1 MIVRVSGLPG
11 QIAVFPAEM
20 FAGAFTTQDDDDEK
34 WRVIVSVTHASSPI
48 FGPWESADDAAA
60 CLETVLMSVGAVTIT
75 PETQE
80 PVAQEPEA
88 VECVADGMT
97 HEFYDATGR
106 MYRWHDAERQLNIYD
121 DNGRGLRTI
130 KGININ
136 AVTTGPDR
144 FGILYRVGLPAEVGR
159 PTGFVG
165 YDEAVA
171 FAEWLESVGGPKRQR
186 ETEPALDTIV
196 VEMSDCLVQV
206 SQAQHALNVAVMKG
220 LLPDRLT
227 GRHVV
232 VDTTGAVEA
241 SLVAINE
248 IVSQLYKRDAASI
261 EFIADNESVAN
272 TVRVVLGWEDV
283 ATLLP
288 VTLVDNSGSKPEA
301 PEPAETGTVADPANV
316 ATTDFDGCTY
326 HYNAATGELSKDE
339 GDGPVIVTTV
349 ASNTKV
355 YVEQDAEQTY
365 AVVGFIDKARI
376 PFAYL
381 SEAMEFCRWLADRR
395 SHAAING
402 VEYDIFRQT
411 VLFKVDG
418 VCRCEWDPAASTLVI
433 RFVDGS
439 IQVCTRVTPGV
450 WTPRR
455 LVGRPVGWLDTLT
468 GSEHVVF
475 ETEEQAETFVARLA
489 EAFEKGKA

>member
-1 MIVRVSGLPG
+1 MRIT
-11 QIAVFPAEM
+11 I
-20 FAGAFTTQDDDDEK
+20 D
-34 WRVIVSVTHASSPI
+34 I
-48 FGPWESADDAAA
+48 DDA
-60 CLETVLMSVGAVTIT
+60 TGAVTIT
-75 PETQE
+75 PGTNAPDTSAAEERRIAAVRSFTCAPAPRSPLSPDTDL
-80 PVAQEPEA
+80 PVAGYSVMAFMAGVPWWDMSGRPESEAQEPSKERRDFHTETGA
-88 VECVADGMT
+88 RYSYDPETHTLTGYSHRANPDEETVFLTMDVDPDG
-97 HEFYDATGR
+97 
-106 MYRWHDAERQLNIYD
+106 
-121 DNGRGLRTI
+121 
-130 KGININ
+130 
-136 AVTTGPDR
+136 VTTGPAHSGWR
-144 FGILYRVGLPAEVGR
+144 WQVR
-159 PTGFVG
+159 PPSAPRSGVIAFNEES

-186 ETEPALDTIV
+186 EPEPALDTFTFDAPKRAAGRDGIKR
-196 VEMSDCLVQV
+196 
-206 SQAQHALNVAVMKG
+206 ALDSAHM
-220 LLPDRLT
+220 PERLT
-227 GRHVV
+227 GCRVV
-232 VDTTGAVEA
+232 VDWTGAEAVTASAVHETILWLYNRNAAAVEF
-241 SLVAINE
+241 VTDNKDVVDAIG
-248 IVSQLYKRDAASI
+248 R
-261 EFIADNESVAN
+261 
-272 TVRVVLGWEDV
+272 VLGWVDV
-283 ATLLP
+283 TSLLP
-288 VTLVDNSGSKPEA
+288 VTLVDNSVKEPEA
-301 PEPAETGTVADPANV
+301 PEPAETETVADPANV

-326 HYNAATGELSKDE
+326 HYNAVTGELSKDE

-376 PFAYL
+376 PFTYL
-381 SEAMEFCRWLADRR
+381 SEAMEFCGWLTEQRR
-395 SHAAING
+395 HAATNG

-439 IQVCTRVTPGV
+439 TQVCTRVTPGV

>member
-20 FAGAFTTQDDDDEK
+20 FAGAFTTQDDDDDK

-60 CLETVLMSVGAVTIT
+60 CLETVLMSVGAVA
-75 PETQE
+75 E
-80 PVAQEPEA
+80 PGEPEA
-88 VECVADGMT
+88 
-97 HEFYDATGR
+97 
-106 MYRWHDAERQLNIYD
+106 
-121 DNGRGLRTI
+121 
-130 KGININ
+130 
-136 AVTTGPDR
+136 
-144 FGILYRVGLPAEVGR
+144 
-159 PTGFVG
+159 
-165 YDEAVA
+165 
-171 FAEWLESVGGPKRQR
+171 
-186 ETEPALDTIV
+186 ALDTV
-196 VEMSDCLVQV
+196 TLALPEPVLTVDEAQ
-206 SQAQHALNVAVMKG
+206 QALGMAAIEVG
-220 LLPDRLT
+220 LQGVLT
-227 GRHVV
+227 GVHVV
-232 VDTTGAVEA
+232 VDMTGAEA
-241 SLVAINE
+241 TTVMAVSE
-248 IVSQLYKRDAASI
+248 IVTKLCKRGAKSI
-261 EFIADNESVAN
+261 EFVTDNNGVAEHIKVTLIVNKIAS
-272 TVRVVLGWEDV
+272 
-283 ATLLP
+283 LLP

-301 PEPAETGTVADPANV
+301 QEPAETGTVADPANV

-376 PFAYL
+376 PFTYL
-381 SEAMEFCRWLADRR
+381 SEGMEFCGWLTEQRR
-395 SHAAING
+395 HAAING

-439 IQVCTRVTPGV
+439 TQVCTRVTPGV

-455 LVGRPVGWLDTLT
+455 LAGESVGWLDTLT